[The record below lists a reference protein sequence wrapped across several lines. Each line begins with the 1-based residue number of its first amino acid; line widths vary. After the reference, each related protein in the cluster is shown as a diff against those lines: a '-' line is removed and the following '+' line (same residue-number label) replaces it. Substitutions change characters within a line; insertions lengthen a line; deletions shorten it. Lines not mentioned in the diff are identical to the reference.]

1 MDGHLINALFMLSCY
16 SCFYYSINKHLLG
29 ICTRPGFPCFRNRS
43 EVKDKGFY
51 SLAGEISGLKT
62 TLALCDKDYDRTT
75 YSRDAEG
82 KEEQTS

>member
-1 MDGHLINALFMLSCY
+1 M
-16 SCFYYSINKHLLG
+16 
-29 ICTRPGFPCFRNRS
+29 
-43 EVKDKGFY
+43 KDKGFY
-51 SLAGEISGLKT
+51 SLVGEISGLKT